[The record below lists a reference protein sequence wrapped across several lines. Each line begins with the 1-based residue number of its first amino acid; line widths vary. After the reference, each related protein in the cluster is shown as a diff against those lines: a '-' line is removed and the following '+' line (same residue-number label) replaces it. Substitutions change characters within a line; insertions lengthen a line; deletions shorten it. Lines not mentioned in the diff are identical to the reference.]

1 VLQRKQGGKVNIGPG
16 VVYPG
21 SKMTLFEIFNVEA
34 EDTEFAR
41 GSGTFDI
48 SFAEMTAANV
58 VPS

>member
-21 SKMTLFEIFNVEA
+21 SKMTLFEIA
-34 EDTEFAR
+34 EDKEEFER